1 MLRGPAGLA
10 GKGSRRVR
18 ILYVTAVR
26 LDVAEAQALHVLDWC
41 RAASRMGHEVTLV
54 APGLSRPVLP
64 EAWASVRALTASFP
78 RVRGGYRLYD
88 WLSSR
93 IVGRE
98 LERGE
103 YDWAYLRAAPS
114 RHLPAVMAAHPTPW
128 AVEVNGAE
136 LAESP
141 QFAEVARRAT
151 LVLAD
156 SEELRGQL
164 LAAVAG
170 LDAERVRVHP
180 HPAVAPER
188 FEGLDREECRSRLG
202 LTKGEACFVN
212 VSSFRWHHDHATLL
226 AAAEAVA
233 LRRGAPVRLIMAGDG
248 ERLEETRRAAA
259 ALRGVRVE
267 FPGSVSPMELP
278 RLIAAADVCFDL
290 VTAEK
295 LRSGNLRSFKLYEYA
310 AAGRPSVVAVDRS
323 LPVAGWAERAFA
335 LVPPGDAAAAAEAA
349 LGILAAP
356 EAWLSRA
363 AEARGFVVRERS
375 WAAAAAA
382 SIRCMEEARR

>member
-1 MLRGPAGLA
+1 
-10 GKGSRRVR
+10 VR
-18 ILYVTAVR
+18 ILYVTAVH
-26 LDVAEAQALHVLDWC
+26 LDVAEAQALHVLDWALAAR
-41 RAASRMGHEVTLV
+41 RAGHEITLV
-54 APGLSRPVLP
+54 APGIRRAALP
-64 EAWASVRALTASFP
+64 EAWESVRALTASFP

-98 LERGE
+98 LERGG
-103 YDWAYLRAAPS
+103 YDWAYFRAAPS
-114 RHLPAVMAAHPTPW
+114 RRLPAVMAAKAVPW
-128 AVEVNGAE
+128 AVEVNGSE

-141 QFAEVARRAT
+141 QFAEVARRAA

-164 LAAVAG
+164 LAAIPG
-170 LDAERVRVHP
+170 LGAERVRVHP

-202 LTKGEACFVN
+202 LTKNEACLVN
-212 VSSFRWHHDHATLL
+212 VSSFRRHHDHATLL

-233 LRRGAPVRLIMAGDG
+233 LRRRGRVRLVMAGEG
-248 ERLEETRRAAA
+248 EQLDETRRAAA
-259 ALRGVRVE
+259 ALKGLTVD
-267 FPGSVSPMELP
+267 FPGSVPPMELP

-310 AAGRPSVVAVDRS
+310 AAARPAVVAVDRS
-323 LPVAGWAERAFA
+323 LPVAEWAERAFA
-335 LVPPGDAAAAAEAA
+335 LVPPGDAAAAAGAA
-349 LGILAAP
+349 LGILAEP

-363 AEARGFVVRERS
+363 AEARAYVVRERS

-382 SIRCMEEARR
+382 SIRCMEESAPEAHP